1 MDCKPNRLLC
11 PWNSPG
17 KDTVVGCQFLLQ
29 GIFLTS
35 GSNPRLLSLL
45 HWQADSLPLAPPGK
59 PVISWSPP
67 YSPFSDS
74 SVGKESA
81 CNAGDP
87 GSIPG
92 SGRSPGEGILYLL
105 QYSWASFVVQ
115 LVKDPPAM
123 WQTWVQSM
131 GWEDTL
137 EKGTA
142 THSSIL
148 AWRIPWTIVPWGR
161 KESDT
166 TEQLSLCFT
175 TRPLTTG
182 NEAGTG
188 VEGAWGRMWSWP
200 WVTSFLLFRPTDFF
214 SHLMKVKKWNRWQL
228 CLTAATGHLTLYLET
243 THMIGFKTELLH
255 DC

>member
-59 PVISWSPP
+59 PFISWSPP

-81 CNAGDP
+81 CNTGDP

-92 SGRSPGEGILYLL
+92 SGRSPGEWMLYLL

-115 LVKDPPAM
+115 LVKNPPAM
-123 WQTWVQSM
+123 WQTWVQSL
-131 GWEDTL
+131 GWEDPL

-148 AWRIPWTIVPWGR
+148 TWRIPWTVVPWGR

-182 NEAGTG
+182 NEVGTG
-188 VEGAWGRMWSWP
+188 RERR
-200 WVTSFLLFRPTDFF
+200 LRPHVVLALSYFF
-214 SHLMKVKKWNRWQL
+214 STLQSYWLFFPLDEGEEVKQM
-228 CLTAATGHLTLYLET
+228 TALPHYSYWAPHTLLRND
-243 THMIGFKTELLH
+243 THDRF
-255 DC
+255 